1 MKRGNTGKLIYP
13 FKINSC
19 LEIKLKNGSWART
32 TERSFRSFV
41 GDRRISYL
49 NSENQYV
56 TEPFY
61 GPVYLYGT
69 NTQTD
74 SKREGIQWVDGE
86 ERKTLALREN
96 DRK

>member
-13 FKINSC
+13 FKLNSC
-19 LEIKLKNGSWART
+19 LEVKLENGTWARV
-32 TERSFRSFV
+32 TERSFRSFA
-41 GDRRISYL
+41 GERRISYL
-49 NSENQYV
+49 NTENQYV
-56 TEPFY
+56 TEPFD

-74 SKREGIQWVDGE
+74 SKREGIQWVDE
-86 ERKTLALREN
+86 RERKILALREN